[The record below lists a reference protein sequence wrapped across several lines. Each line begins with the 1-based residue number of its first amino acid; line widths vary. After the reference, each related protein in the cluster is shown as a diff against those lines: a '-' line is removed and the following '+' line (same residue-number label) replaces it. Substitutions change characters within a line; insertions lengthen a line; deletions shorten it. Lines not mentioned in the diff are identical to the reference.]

1 MIASRPKGLRAKRT
15 LANSRYR
22 STHGF
27 YTAPSACRPKIA
39 HCANRSPSSEPLE
52 QAVVKAGSP
61 FLEAPE
67 HGVDEHRRRLRAADN
82 TIAEPD
88 EVPTLP
94 QPCFGRTKWPE

>member
-1 MIASRPKGLRAKRT
+1 
-15 LANSRYR
+15 
-22 STHGF
+22 
-27 YTAPSACRPKIA
+27 
-39 HCANRSPSSEPLE
+39 
-52 QAVVKAGSP
+52 VVKAGSP

>member
-1 MIASRPKGLRAKRT
+1 MILSRCRQPVGRRS
-15 LANSRYR
+15 LAAP
-22 STHGF
+22 
-27 YTAPSACRPKIA
+27 TAPFP
-39 HCANRSPSSEPLE
+39 SEPLE

-88 EVPTLP
+88 EAPTLQ